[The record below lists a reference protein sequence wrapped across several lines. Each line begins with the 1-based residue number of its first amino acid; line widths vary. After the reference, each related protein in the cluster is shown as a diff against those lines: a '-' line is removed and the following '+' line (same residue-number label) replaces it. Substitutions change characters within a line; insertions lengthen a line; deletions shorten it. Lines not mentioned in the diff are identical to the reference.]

1 MRRWRS
7 FLPAWLAW
15 PGPRTLR
22 HALAGV
28 RAVTGPATGTA
39 AMGLVAG
46 VAMAQS
52 GLPMAVLLPMS
63 LLVYASSSQLACLPL
78 MASQAPLWLVGA
90 TAAVLNLRFV
100 VFSAE
105 WSRYFHHLSRPQRVA
120 LSYFAGDPIYALFT
134 QRHPLPG
141 RNGRQRRREV
151 AYYLG
156 LALSNWAV
164 WQLSSAVG
172 LVLADQLPGANSLR
186 FVAILALLT
195 LTLPMVKDRPTRVA
209 ALAACAVA
217 LPAQALPR
225 GLPVLVTMLAAMA
238 AGLLAEHRPPRPHAG

>member
-7 FLPAWLAW
+7 SLPAWLVW
-15 PGPRTLR
+15 PGPRTLQ

-46 VAMAQS
+46 MAMAQS

-63 LLVYASSSQLACLPL
+63 LLVYASSSQLAC
-78 MASQAPLWLVGA
+78 QAPLWLVGA

-141 RNGRQRRREV
+141 GNRRQRRREV

-172 LVLADQLPGANSLR
+172 LCW
-186 FVAILALLT
+186 
-195 LTLPMVKDRPTRVA
+195 PTSCPA
-209 ALAACAVA
+209 PTACA
-217 LPAQALPR
+217 L
-225 GLPVLVTMLAAMA
+225 
-238 AGLLAEHRPPRPHAG
+238 